1 MKNKYYKSVLTIIGK
16 CDTMM
21 IVQDIT
27 NKKESEVKNMFKS
40 VNMNKFNNNNMIT
53 SVYFC

>member
-40 VNMNKFNNNNMIT
+40 VNVNKFNNNNMIT